1 MEQLERVMVWHLVSQ
16 PGIEHCTVLSNE
28 TGWRLEGTIV
38 TALAGKPTRVRYSIN
53 SDLGWKTRNV
63 QITMNWGAERT
74 RLTMS
79 AGDARHWTINDSPAE
94 SLSSCTD
101 VDLGVTPSTN
111 TLPINRLK
119 LAIGATAEFTAAMVL
134 FPSLEIMP
142 ARQRYTRLDSQLYR
156 YEGLDTGYTS
166 ELTVNDL
173 GLVTDYAGEW
183 TLVAE
188 S

>member
-16 PGIEHCTVLSNE
+16 PGIEHCTVLSDE
-28 TGWRLEGTIV
+28 AGWRLEGTVV
-38 TALAGKPTRVRYSIN
+38 TALAGKPTRVRYSIRC
-53 SDLGWKTRNV
+53 DLGWNTRYV
-63 QITMNWGAERT
+63 RITMNWGAERT
-74 RLTMS
+74 QLTLGATDERL
-79 AGDARHWTINDSPAE
+79 WTINDSPAAN
-94 SLSSCTD
+94 LTGCTD

-119 LAIGATAEFTAAMVL
+119 LAIDAAAEITAAMVL

-142 ARQRYTRLDSQLYR
+142 ARQRYTRLDAQLYR

-173 GLVTDYAGEW
+173 GLVTDYAGAW